1 MKVNMETKTLFS
13 VYQGL
18 ECRAYHRFMK
28 INRLTN
34 ETSGMD
40 FPELR
45 FHVVTHLT
53 FSLFLNLL
61 FPFIT
66 SRF

>member
-1 MKVNMETKTLFS
+1 MEVNMETKTLLT
-13 VYQGL
+13 VYHGL

-28 INRLTN
+28 INKTN

-40 FPELR
+40 FLELR
-45 FHVVTHLT
+45 FHVVTHLK
-53 FSLFLNLL
+53 FSLFLDLL